1 MSTATTKNK
10 KSTAGASAKKTSNA
24 KAAPASKSKTAS
36 SAASSK
42 SKSKEQEP
50 MLKELFIDMMKD
62 IYWAEK
68 HLTKALPKMKKA
80 ATSEELQEAFDTH
93 LQQTEEHIARLEQA
107 FDQLG
112 EKAQAKKCDAMD
124 GLTKEAESNI
134 EETEDGSLTRD
145 VALIV
150 SAQKVEHYEIAA
162 YGSLVTLANT
172 MNLGEVASIF
182 EQTLQEE
189 KDTDALLTGIAENN
203 INQQAQDQ
211 EGEEVEEED
220 EEESDDTDV
229 EDDEEEA

>member
-1 MSTATTKNK
+1 MSTATSKSK
-10 KSTAGASAKKTSNA
+10 KSTTGSATKKSAASTSKTV
-24 KAAPASKSKTAS
+24 SKSKATS
-36 SAASSK
+36 SSSNK
-42 SKSKEQEP
+42 TQEHEP
-50 MLKELFIDMMKD
+50 MLKELFIDMIKD

-107 FDQLG
+107 FEQLG
-112 EKAQAKKCDAMD
+112 EKPQAKKCDAMD

-134 EETEDGSLTRD
+134 EETEDGSRTRD

-150 SAQKVEHYEIAA
+150 AAQKVEHYEIAA
-162 YGSLVTLANT
+162 YGSLVTIANT

-189 KDTDALLTGIAENN
+189 KDTDALLTGIAESSV
-203 INQQAQDQ
+203 NQKAQDE
-211 EGEEVEEED
+211 EGEESE
-220 EEESDDTDV
+220 TD
-229 EDDEEEA
+229 EDDEA